1 MNYIYSIGKASKVFY
16 DKINH
21 SLFYNDDANRF
32 IKINRIFDPIDKY
45 TKFKYFFSDPTLI
58 IDDIY
63 LGSAYNASDK
73 DFLDNNDIGL
83 IINVTPDISNYYID
97 EDIQYLSIK
106 IYDNNL
112 DDIKPYLNIA
122 FDKIKSFK
130 SSQPDKKILI
140 HCFMGASRSV
150 SILIY
155 YLMKKYNYTLD
166 DAISFIKQ
174 KREIINLSTLFY
186 NDLSKISFN

>member
-1 MNYIYSIGKASKVFY
+1 MN
-16 DKINH
+16 
-21 SLFYNDDANRF
+21 
-32 IKINRIFDPIDKY
+32 
-45 TKFKYFFSDPTLI
+45 
-58 IDDIY
+58 
-63 LGSAYNASDK
+63 
-73 DFLDNNDIGL
+73 
-83 IINVTPDISNYYID
+83 
-97 EDIQYLSIK
+97 IK

-130 SSQPDKKILI
+130 SSQPNKKILI

-155 YLMKKYNYTLD
+155 YLMKKYNYTID

-186 NDLSKISFN
+186 NDLSKISLN